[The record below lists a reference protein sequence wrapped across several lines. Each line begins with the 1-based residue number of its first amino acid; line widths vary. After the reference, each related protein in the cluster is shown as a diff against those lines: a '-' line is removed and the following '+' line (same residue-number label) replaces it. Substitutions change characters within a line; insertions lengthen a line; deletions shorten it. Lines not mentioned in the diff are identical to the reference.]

1 MYIFKTIIASLAAS
15 TIVLAI
21 ADHDFIK
28 LASIIAPQGINFL
41 LNPPKDK
48 KESKKDSTED
58 NKKDS

>member
-1 MYIFKTIIASLAAS
+1 MNIFKTIIASLAAS

-28 LASIIAPQGINFL
+28 LASNIAPLGINFL
-41 LNPPKDK
+41 LNPPKG
-48 KESKKDSTED
+48 KKDSTED